1 MPRKPAEETIA
12 VKVRIRDSLREK
24 LETVAAE
31 RGTSLNQEIVERLN
45 KSVEPKR
52 HWETFDNAKANAIV
66 DLLAQVIYAAGHN
79 AGGLATAGSSDGSRT
94 WYDIPFAFD
103 QVRKAVDVTLHAI
116 RPPGSADLKELA
128 SRLPSD
134 KSHVAKSM
142 TEKDSFFKNLGEIA
156 AWGILSELKI
166 VDDAGSKTTLTPER
180 ADRARKLKSALG
192 HMAERIPE

>member
-31 RGTSLNQEIVERLN
+31 RGTLLNQEIVE
-45 KSVEPKR
+45 R